1 MINTEYT
8 DDGKRVIIPAELWEN
23 FRELFEYIQIYELVQ
38 ERRNQPP
45 VHSLDNILA
54 EEGLT
59 RDELENRT
67 YR

>member
-1 MINTEYT
+1 MINAEYT
-8 DDGKRVIIPAELWEN
+8 DNGKRVIIPVELWEN

-38 ERRNQPP
+38 ERRKQPP

-59 RDELENRT
+59 RDELENWT
-67 YR
+67 H

>member
-1 MINTEYT
+1 MINAEYT
-8 DDGKRVIIPAELWEN
+8 DNGKRVIIPVELWEN

-38 ERRNQPP
+38 ERKRQPA

-59 RDELENRT
+59 RDELESRT
-67 YR
+67 D